1 MHHPPL
7 LGTVEDAQTLW
18 DELHHMHIWQGNYIH
33 FVGQFLPWHR
43 YLVRTH
49 EVLLQE
55 LCGYHGAQPYWDEL
69 ADYESAPLHE
79 AAIFD
84 PVFGFGG
91 NGVGGKH
98 RVQALEFVLAGLTC
112 IDFGC

>member
-84 PVFGFGG
+84 PVLGFGG

-98 RVQALEFVLAGLTC
+98 RVEALEFVLAGLTC